1 MKAKQVFDAIFK
13 IIFWVWNLTFLSIV
27 YLGILPYLAIPLIQ
41 ATIEGII
48 PLEFSLTLTAL
59 IAVPTISTIVG
70 ARRFQKQ
77 PLQLMRLFYGVEAPL
92 FLLCLI
98 RLFLLRELNPASS
111 LIIATIVLCIAAF
124 LVEMLYGYLGKIENG
139 RPETGFFYD
148 NTSLQPTVE
157 VKNPVS
163 SIGVGNSSQ
172 DAVNRKPSSIGFM
185 GNKRSAWIQLAFHS
199 LMLLVGTWA
208 ATLLMFYALPVALTI
223 TVAFFSFA
231 WVVPL
236 LNSLQYIS
244 FEIIWWL
251 PLSLIL
257 FGFTSSLFVVMP
269 SLYGF
274 LYIQSGRK
282 ILNSFA
288 SQYGKNQAI
297 MGSLGV
303 MAAWLAIFAALLQQP
318 QIQAMKILAT
328 PAANETARQTL
339 LAKSDLIRSGLVNAY
354 LSPYRYLST
363 VGENNHIYEMY
374 KNTFS
379 LPDGAARNVQNSYNF
394 LMSPFLYQGSGSDVK
409 KAEKLYAGFFDTEI
423 QKGDAAAVKHAV
435 QSTSNREEAK
445 AGLLNVNEEKVWLQS
460 QEVTVTEKG
469 DWADVQLYEVYK
481 NQTPNLQEVFYYFSL
496 PESAAVTGVWLGD
509 TGDLKRRFAFTVSPR
524 GAAQQVYNQ
533 QVRESVDPALLEQI
547 GPKQY
552 RLRAFPI
559 PAKREFSRTQTDAP
573 TEMNLWL
580 TYKVMRQPQGWAMPK
595 LAEKRNIFWNQNTR
609 RVVAGKEIKYSLKEA
624 KETWLPGFVPA
635 VSQQQPI
642 PRLANLPGE
651 NTISAKPLVEAN
663 YSLPRGKKL
672 AVILDTSRSMAG
684 ETKEVKEN
692 FEWLKANSLKGNT
705 VDLYV
710 ASAAGM
716 PPKLVEDLRSFD
728 VGKLTFYGTLQLKD
742 ILQQFAQLRGDRTYD
757 TVFLVS
763 DRHSYELSDDRKIS
777 VSLAAPLWTVHL
789 GGLPPGYDD
798 GTLKLIQDSGGGVS
812 TDIKEAM
819 QRVATTAASG
829 KSAISVVDGYVWS
842 YSKTPKAATAVAKIT
857 DDPNEGFKP
866 IAARQLITALS
877 KEKTANQLTQLDAMH
892 SLAKTF
898 KVVTPYSSMIVL
910 VNDEQRQQLKAAEAK
925 SDRFDRKVESGKEQ
939 LSKPN
944 NPLNV
949 SGVPEP
955 EEWLLLIVGA
965 IGLLAV
971 FLRQRRA
978 KMIG

>member
-1 MKAKQVFDAIFK
+1 MKAKQLFDAIFK

-41 ATIEGII
+41 ATIDGII

-59 IAVPTISTIVG
+59 IAVPTVFTIVG

-98 RLFLLRELNPASS
+98 RLFMLREMNPASS

-124 LVEMLYGYLGKIENG
+124 LVEMLYGYLGKQEKLEDISISQNADKKQP
-139 RPETGFFYD
+139 RLMGF
-148 NTSLQPTVE
+148 L
-157 VKNPVS
+157 
-163 SIGVGNSSQ
+163 
-172 DAVNRKPSSIGFM
+172 
-185 GNKRSAWIQLAFHS
+185 GNKRSAWIQLGLHS

-208 ATLLMFYALPVALTI
+208 ATLLMFYALPVALVI
-223 TVAFFSFA
+223 IVGFFSFG
-231 WVVPL
+231 WVTPL

-257 FGFTSSLFVVMP
+257 FGLTSSLFVVMP

-274 LYIQSGRK
+274 LYIQSARK

-318 QIQAMKILAT
+318 QIQAMKMLAT
-328 PAANETARQTL
+328 PAANDTARQTL
-339 LAKSDLIRSGLVNAY
+339 LAKSDMIRSGLVNAY

-363 VGENNHIYEMY
+363 VGENNHIYEIY

-379 LPDGAARNVQNSYNF
+379 LPDRAARNVQNSYNY

-460 QEVTVTEKG
+460 QEVTVTENG

-496 PESAAVTGVWLGD
+496 PESAAVTGIWLGD
-509 TGDLKRRFAFTVSPR
+509 TGDLKKRFVFTVSPR

-533 QVRESVDPALLEQI
+533 QVRERVDPALLEQV

-559 PAKREFSRTQTDAP
+559 PPKREFTQNNGA
-573 TEMNLWL
+573 TEMHLWL
-580 TYKVMRQPQGWAMPK
+580 TYKVMRQPQGWAMPN

-609 RVVAGKEIKYSLKEA
+609 RVIGGKEIKYSSTEA
-624 KETWLPGFVPA
+624 KETWLPTFVPA
-635 VSQQQPI
+635 VSQQQAI
-642 PRLANLPGE
+642 PRLANLPGK
-651 NTISAKPLVEAN
+651 NTISAKPLVDTN
-663 YSLPRGKKL
+663 YSLPQGKKF

-684 ETKEVKEN
+684 EMKEVKEN
-692 FEWLKANSLKGNT
+692 FEWLKANSVKANT

-716 PPKLVEDLRSFD
+716 PPKLVEDLRNFD

-742 ILQQFAQLRGDRTYD
+742 ILQQFAKLRGDKSYD

-763 DRHSYELSDDRKIS
+763 DRHSYELSDDRKNVIS
-777 VSLAAPLWTVHL
+777 MPSPLWTVHL

-798 GTLKLIQDSGGGVS
+798 GTLKLIQDSGGGVA
-812 TDIKEAM
+812 TNITEAM

-842 YSKTPKAATAVAKIT
+842 YSKTPKAAAGVPKIT
-857 DDPNEGFKP
+857 DDENEGFKP

-877 KEKTANQLTQLDAMH
+877 KEKTSNQLTQLDAMH

-910 VNDEQRQQLKAAEAK
+910 VNDAQREQLKAAEAK
-925 SDRFDRKVESGKEQ
+925 NDRFERKVESGKEE
-939 LSKPN
+939 LTKPS

-965 IGLLAV
+965 IGLLTV

-978 KMIG
+978 KVIG

>member
-1 MKAKQVFDAIFK
+1 MKAKQVFDAIFR
-13 IIFWVWNLTFLSIV
+13 IVFWVWNLTFLSTV

-41 ATIEGII
+41 ATIDGII

-59 IAVPTISTIVG
+59 IAVPTVFTIVG
-70 ARRFQKQ
+70 ARRFHKQ

-98 RLFLLRELNPASS
+98 RLFMLRELNPASS

-124 LVEMLYGYLGKIENG
+124 LVEMLYGYFGKQENIE
-139 RPETGFFYD
+139 D
-148 NTSLQPTVE
+148 I
-157 VKNPVS
+157 
-163 SIGVGNSSQ
+163 SISQ
-172 DAVNRKPSSIGFM
+172 DARNRKSSSIGFM
-185 GNKRSAWIQLAFHS
+185 GNKRSAWIQLGFHS

-208 ATLLMFYALPVALTI
+208 ATLLMFYALPVAFTLVVGFLSFVW
-223 TVAFFSFA
+223 VA
-231 WVVPL
+231 PL
-236 LNSLQYIS
+236 IDSLKYTS
-244 FEIIWWL
+244 LSIIWWL

-257 FGFTSSLFVVMP
+257 FGLTSSLFVVMP

-282 ILNSFA
+282 VFRSFA

-328 PAANETARQTL
+328 PPANDTARQTL
-339 LAKSDLIRSGLVNAY
+339 LAKSDMIRSGLVNAY

-379 LPDGAARNVQNSYNF
+379 LPNTAARNVQNSYNF
-394 LMSPFLYQGSGSDVK
+394 LMSPFLYQGSDSDVK

-423 QKGDAAAVKHAV
+423 QKGDTEAVKHAV
-435 QSTSNREEAK
+435 QSTSNRQEAK

-460 QEVTVTEKG
+460 QEVTITEKG
-469 DWADVQLYEVYK
+469 DWADIQLYEVYK

-509 TGDLKRRFAFTVSPR
+509 TGDLKRRFAFSVSPR

-533 QVRESVDPALLEQI
+533 QVRENVDPALLEQV

-559 PAKREFSRTQTDAP
+559 PAKREFSRTQTNAP

-580 TYKVMRQPQGWAMPK
+580 TYKVMRQPQGWAMPV
-595 LAEKRNIFWNQNTR
+595 LAEKRNIYWDGNTR
-609 RVVAGKEIKYSLKEA
+609 RTIAGKQVNYKGKEA
-624 KETWLPGFVPA
+624 KETWLPSFVLA
-635 VSQQQPI
+635 VSRQQAI
-642 PRLANLPGE
+642 PRLANFPGE
-651 NTISAKPLVEAN
+651 NTISAKPLVDAN
-663 YSLPRGKKL
+663 YSLPQGKKF
-672 AVILDTSRSMAG
+672 AVILDTSRSMTG
-684 ETKEVKEN
+684 KTKEVKET
-692 FEWLKANSLKGNT
+692 FEWLKANSLKANT

-710 ASAAGM
+710 GSAAGM
-716 PPKLVEDLRSFD
+716 PPKLVEDLGSFD

-742 ILQQFAQLRGDRTYD
+742 ILQQFAQLRADRTYD

-763 DRHSYELSDDRKIS
+763 DRHSYELSDDRKTS
-777 VSLAAPLWTVHL
+777 VSMPSPLWTVHL
-789 GGLPPGYDD
+789 GGLPPAYDD

-819 QRVATTAASG
+819 QRVATTASSG

-842 YSKTPKAATAVAKIT
+842 YAKTPKSAAVAKIT
-857 DDPNEGFKP
+857 DDENEGFKP

-877 KEKTANQLTQLDAMH
+877 KEKTSNQLTQLDAMH

-910 VNDEQRQQLKAAEAK
+910 VNDAQRAQLKAAEAK
-925 SDRFDRKVESGKEQ
+925 SDRFERKIESGKEE
-939 LSKPN
+939 LTKPN

-965 IGLLAV
+965 IGLLGV

-978 KMIG
+978 KVIG